1 MPRLGPAVDGDRQ
14 IPVGDVTARQNR
26 KNRVMA
32 LVADGFPV
40 PEGRLFELLGLLSE
54 PVTDLGGVREI
65 LRREPRLE
73 TQILGLLSSSPLEEY
88 RRPMGVS
95 EAVVLLG
102 SERLRILVLGCA
114 LADFAGRRLP
124 VETVRAFWHH
134 SLLTALLSQKI
145 AAEAQPASAEQ
156 AYFGGLLHDIG
167 RLPLLIVAHEEQTAG
182 HTLPARLH
190 DEPALERDY
199 FGVDHCE
206 VGRWIACCG
215 SFSPWIA
222 DILEHHHD
230 PSQASEDATL
240 TAIVAAGDRCCQ
252 TNAVPAVC
260 GVTEAPVAA
269 PVSATA
275 HDGELLFR
283 SRPVN
288 LLAEDQAA
296 HSRFLETSTRYTPF
310 PRFGSC

>member
-1 MPRLGPAVDGDRQ
+1 MPRPGPTVDLYLQ
-14 IPVGDVTARQNR
+14 IPVGDTNARQNR
-26 KNRVMA
+26 KNRIMS

-40 PEGRLFELLGLLSE
+40 PEGRLFELLRLLGD
-54 PVTDLGGVREI
+54 PVTDLGDVSEI
-65 LRREPRLE
+65 LRGEPRLG

-124 VETVRAFWHH
+124 AETVRGFWHH

-145 AAEAQPASAEQ
+145 AAEVQPESAEQ

-167 RLPLLIVAHEEQTAG
+167 RLPLLIVAHEDETAG
-182 HTLPARLH
+182 HTLPSRLQ

-206 VGRWIACCG
+206 VGRWVACCEN
-215 SFSPWIA
+215 FSPWIA
-222 DILEHHHD
+222 SILEHHHD
-230 PSQASEDATL
+230 PSRAAEDATL
-240 TAIVAAGDRCCQ
+240 TSIVAAGDRCCQ
-252 TNAVPAVC
+252 APA
-260 GVTEAPVAA
+260 GPA
-269 PVSATA
+269 
-275 HDGELLFR
+275 FR
-283 SRPVN
+283 SAVESEAALAPGGGLLLESRPSN
-288 LLAEDQAA
+288 LIAEDQAN
-296 HSRFLETSTRYTPF
+296 HSRFLEICTRYTPF

>member
-1 MPRLGPAVDGDRQ
+1 MS
-14 IPVGDVTARQNR
+14 
-26 KNRVMA
+26 

-40 PEGRLFELLGLLSE
+40 PEGRLFELIRLLGD
-54 PVTDLGGVREI
+54 PVMDLGGVSEI
-65 LRREPRLE
+65 LRGEPRLG
-73 TQILGLLSSSPLEEY
+73 TQILGLLSSSPLQEY
-88 RRPMGVS
+88 RRPMGIS
-95 EAVVLLG
+95 EAAVLLG

-124 VETVRAFWHH
+124 AETVRGFWHH

-145 AAEAQPASAEQ
+145 AAEVQPESVEH
-156 AYFGGLLHDIG
+156 AYFAGLLHDIG

-182 HTLPARLH
+182 RKLPSRLH

-215 SFSPWIA
+215 NFSPWIS

-230 PSQASEDATL
+230 PSQAAEDPTL

-252 TNAVPAVC
+252 THGGPAFRR
-260 GVTEAPVAA
+260 GVDLPAGTPRA
-269 PVSATA
+269 ATA
-275 HDGELLFR
+275 PSVTPIDGELLFR
-283 SRPVN
+283 SRPAN
-288 LLAEDQAA
+288 LLSEDQAI
-296 HSRFLETSTRYTPF
+296 HSRFLETSTGYTPF
-310 PRFGSC
+310 PRFGSS